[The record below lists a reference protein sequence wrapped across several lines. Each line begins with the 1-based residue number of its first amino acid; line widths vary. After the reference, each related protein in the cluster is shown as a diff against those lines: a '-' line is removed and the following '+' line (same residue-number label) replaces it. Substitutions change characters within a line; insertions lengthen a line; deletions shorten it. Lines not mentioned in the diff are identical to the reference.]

1 MMGGGGYN
9 EDIDKIGGGK
19 NMSEKKKHKIMLGI
33 EVILLC
39 MIVAILGTNAASSNP
54 PSNGV
59 SYGKNSQTT
68 VEGALNDLY
77 TKANYGNATA
87 SQILKDKTA
96 LVGGKQVTGTM
107 PNNLSGTASSVMTYE
122 NSLYYRIPAGY
133 YGGLGWG
140 SEISATYADVA
151 SAIGLTAGKLL
162 KGQTVLGITGTGET
176 SCPECPTC
184 PTCLN
189 TSDATATAAD
199 ISSGKTA
206 YVNGQK
212 ITGTGMKGKTYQFNR
227 VEATVSG
234 RTYKYGEWRTMSDYI
249 TGSGIGST
257 YTIDL
262 EFTPTTVHSCD
273 VRLSGNYV
281 TDKSNSWDADFRFS
295 REDGGFWYLVDL
307 PNDFYMSNS
316 NAINAYSDY
325 YTKCRVSGSKLI
337 FEVGRNSASSS
348 NVGRVA
354 ILTRAD
360 KFYLSGVL
368 AYD

>member
-1 MMGGGGYN
+1 MK
-9 EDIDKIGGGK
+9 ER
-19 NMSEKKKHKIMLGI
+19 KKHKIMLGI

-59 SYGKNSQTT
+59 SYGKNNQTT

-77 TKANYGNATA
+77 TKANYGNASA

-96 LVGGKQVTGTM
+96 LVGGSKVTGTM
-107 PNNLSGTASSVMTYE
+107 PNNLSGTASSVITYE

-189 TSDATATAAD
+189 TSDATATASD
-199 ISSGKTA
+199 ISDGKTA

-212 ITGTGMKGKTYQFNR
+212 ITGTGMKGKTYEFSKKK
-227 VEATVSG
+227 ATVSG
-234 RTYKYGEWRTMSDYI
+234 QTFK
-249 TGSGIGST
+249 SGTWTKIVPTKGAYT
-257 YTIDL
+257 DFTIDL
-262 EFTPTTVHSCD
+262 PFTPSKLESCN
-273 VRLSGNYV
+273 VSLSGNF
-281 TDKSNSWDADFRFS
+281 TTTSQNRWDADFRMLNTS
-295 REDGGFWYLVDL
+295 SMYWYMINV
-307 PNDFYMSNS
+307 PNDFYVSNS
-316 NAINAYSDY
+316 NSVDN
-325 YTKCRVSGSKLI
+325 YTDTIARCVLDGNKLRFRVSLSYNGKTSQACALD
-337 FEVGRNSASSS
+337 
-348 NVGRVA
+348 
-354 ILTRAD
+354 TRAD
-360 KFYLSGVL
+360 EFYLSGVI

>member
-1 MMGGGGYN
+1 MN
-9 EDIDKIGGGK
+9 
-19 NMSEKKKHKIMLGI
+19 EKKKHKIMLGI
-33 EVILLC
+33 EVVLLC

-59 SYGKNSQTT
+59 SYGKNNQTT

-77 TKANYGNATA
+77 TKANYGNASA
-87 SQILKDKTA
+87 SQILSGKTA
-96 LVGGKQVTGTM
+96 LVGGKQVAGTM
-107 PNNLSGTASSVMTYE
+107 PNNLSGTASSVITYE

-206 YVNGQK
+206 YVNGSK
-212 ITGTGMKGKTYQFNR
+212 ITGTGIKGKTYQFDH

-234 RTYKYGEWRTMSDYI
+234 QSFNGSWKDLTTINGATYFA
-249 TGSGIGST
+249 
-257 YTIDL
+257 IDL
-262 EFTPTTVHSCD
+262 GFTPAKVNSCH
-273 VRLSGNYV
+273 VVLTGNY
-281 TDKSNSWDADFRFS
+281 TSTNQNRWDADFRMTRTKS
-295 REDGGFWYLVDL
+295 GSEQLYWYTMTI
-307 PNDFYMSNS
+307 PNDFYQSTTQSVNQ
-316 NAINAYSDY
+316 
-325 YTKCRVSGSKLI
+325 YTDTKASCVVEGDKLKLKVEVAVGDSGGNGQCGI
-337 FEVGRNSASSS
+337 E
-348 NVGRVA
+348 
-354 ILTRAD
+354 TRAT